1 MFFVTD
7 SDLMTI
13 RQVCATAGREAA
25 MAVLRRRWPGVAE
38 ICIPSVLDRVLAM
51 PISNTH
57 RRQPPGN
64 KIRLP

>member
-13 RQVCATAGREAA
+13 RQVCAAEGREAG

-38 ICIPSVLDRVLAM
+38 RCIPSVLDRVLAM
-51 PISNTH
+51 SIATTD
-57 RRQPPGN
+57 RRQQPGD

>member
-13 RQVCATAGREAA
+13 RQVCAAEGREAA
-25 MAVLRRRWPGVAE
+25 MAVLRQRWPGVAE
-38 ICIPSVLDRVLAM
+38 RYIPSVLDRVLAM
-51 PISNTH
+51 PITNAH
-57 RRQPPGN
+57 RRHQPGD